1 MSDAMAITDARDLS
15 LDSGEKPA
23 SKNAVEVK
31 KSSSVT
37 AVGAVSQYISNPL
50 LRRALPG
57 LVGLF
62 GLLLFVVIYLTLSAT
77 ESRPLY
83 PTMSEEDRSEAFA
96 LLQSNGMSVSI
107 DQMNGSLLIPADEY
121 YEARMLLASNGLP
134 RDGSTQ
140 SIDALTNASSITS
153 SQFMEQAK
161 YTAAIENE
169 ISKSIEK
176 ISSVKAARVHLA
188 APRQSSYIRNRQPT
202 KSSVVIETYPGRI
215 ISPSQV
221 QAIVNLVASSVPY
234 LSIDDVSVVD
244 QMGTLLTD
252 REQFGILEANEHAEF
267 KRSLE
272 EEYRSKI
279 LGLLGPVYGL
289 DNIRADV
296 DLSLDF
302 TEFEST
308 AELFDRNGNGPS
320 TRSEMLS
327 QDLSSTTPAEGIPGG
342 TTNIAPADTVLT
354 EGENNQIANQTAN
367 VTSSQTTRNYEVDRE
382 IQYQKNP
389 SGEISRVNVAVVINE
404 DSFITQGA
412 TDRENS
418 QIDTSNIET
427 LVARAVGVDEARGDT
442 VMVLVSRFMEVEE
455 EIVPWYQNELYIEYI
470 KQLVIFIMFVIFA
483 LAVLK
488 PIVLSFLGVEI
499 VTKSKNKADKGN
511 KKIVARMNDSGQ
523 EIEEEI
529 DTLDVDQAE
538 ELNEILRDGGAVLRT
553 EEDVLKRAEETGETL
568 EEIKAR
574 LKPRKTN
581 VSADMFD
588 TANTYDDKVAI
599 VRMLVEED
607 ASRVASLLKKMLTA
621 PRG

>member
-1 MSDAMAITDARDLS
+1 
-15 LDSGEKPA
+15 
-23 SKNAVEVK
+23 
-31 KSSSVT
+31 
-37 AVGAVSQYISNPL
+37 
-50 LRRALPG
+50 
-57 LVGLF
+57 
-62 GLLLFVVIYLTLSAT
+62 
-77 ESRPLY
+77 
-83 PTMSEEDRSEAFA
+83 
-96 LLQSNGMSVSI
+96 
-107 DQMNGSLLIPADEY
+107 
-121 YEARMLLASNGLP
+121 
-134 RDGSTQ
+134 
-140 SIDALTNASSITS
+140 
-153 SQFMEQAK
+153 
-161 YTAAIENE
+161 
-169 ISKSIEK
+169 
-176 ISSVKAARVHLA
+176 
-188 APRQSSYIRNRQPT
+188 
-202 KSSVVIETYPGRI
+202 
-215 ISPSQV
+215 
-221 QAIVNLVASSVPY
+221 
-234 LSIDDVSVVD
+234 
-244 QMGTLLTD
+244 LLTD

-412 TDRENS
+412 ADEENS
-418 QIDTSNIET
+418 PIDTSNIEM

-442 VMVLVSRFMEVEE
+442 VMVLVSRFLEVEE

-511 KKIVARMNDSGQ
+511 KKVVVRMNDSGQ